1 MDQTPSLKTADI
13 WTPHL
18 QDGERLV
25 WQAEASPRLRRAE
38 IGRRRLVAVLIGVS
52 SAVLA
57 GAFGYKLYETFFPGH
72 TQPNLAAGVAAP
84 LYAALA
90 LTFAAVFIAQ
100 LTRLNPKLS
109 AAIRYAATSTRLIAL
124 DAAGAIVDQVD
135 VQEIA
140 GLILGG
146 RRSAPDLFV
155 LRSHDDMNVRAF
167 SIEHIDMPFEAKT
180 IIEQELLET
189 THEQAG

>member
-1 MDQTPSLKTADI
+1 MDQTADI
-13 WTPHL
+13 WMPHL

-38 IGRRRLVAVLIGVS
+38 IGRRRLAAVLIGLA

-57 GAFGYKLYETFFPGH
+57 GAFGYKLYESIFPGH
-72 TQPNLAAGVAAP
+72 SQPNLAAGVAAP

-90 LTFAAVFIAQ
+90 LTFAAVFLAQ

-109 AAIRYAATSTRLIAL
+109 TAIRYAATSTRLIAL
-124 DAAGAIVDQVD
+124 DAAGAIVDQID

-155 LRSHDDMNVRAF
+155 LRSHDDLNVHAF
-167 SIEHIDMPFEAKT
+167 SIEHIDEPFEAKA
-180 IIEQELLET
+180 IIEEKLLEQP
-189 THEQAG
+189 HE